1 MSPVL
6 GRSALGEFYM
16 RKLFLLFIILFVLP
30 AQFSL
35 AQVTKQDVPD
45 PLSQYNVKNEV
56 TSGVSTTKS
65 ILQKVTEEWKKINDW
80 GIKLWTKNFE
90 TSFLRKYTIQL
101 KENIKQGLLEENK
114 EYSQDIFKGFGV
126 TWEKVKNFVF
136 HKKGG

>member
-1 MSPVL
+1 L

>member
-1 MSPVL
+1 LSPVL

>member
-1 MSPVL
+1 M